1 MVGFRLGWGQ
11 RQPQRQ
17 VCPSHHEPSYH
28 LSSEKLGTGCGLSS
42 GPSFPLEG
50 EGSGEKGPFPDLA
63 QAHPWWC
70 RWELGKDLGL
80 GSVSS
85 SMELRELHASPL
97 PGLQFSYS
105 NAHQGPCPP
114 PPPVLKFAMLIQ
126 LLGALRAGNWG
137 RVGWG
142 KPWWLEGLL
151 FRGPGISGGL
161 QRADP
166 TSCPSVSELFEHRK
180 SQLRRP

>member
-1 MVGFRLGWGQ
+1 MHPPSLGF
-11 RQPQRQ
+11 
-17 VCPSHHEPSYH
+17 
-28 LSSEKLGTGCGLSS
+28 
-42 GPSFPLEG
+42 SFLIPMLT
-50 EGSGEKGPFPDLA
+50 KVR
-63 QAHPWWC
+63 AHP
-70 RWELGKDLGL
+70 
-80 GSVSS
+80 
-85 SMELRELHASPL
+85 HP
-97 PGLQFSYS
+97 Q
-105 NAHQGPCPP
+105 
-114 PPPVLKFAMLIQ
+114 FAMLIQ